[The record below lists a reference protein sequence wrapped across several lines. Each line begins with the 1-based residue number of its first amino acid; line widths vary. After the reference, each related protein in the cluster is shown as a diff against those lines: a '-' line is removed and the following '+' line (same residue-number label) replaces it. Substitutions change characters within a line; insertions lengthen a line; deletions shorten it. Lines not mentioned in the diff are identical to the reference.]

1 MRSIVS
7 IIIGIVIIALGVATF
22 VFLKSEKDK
31 KETASPKERV
41 ALRIKVEAVQLSST
55 PYIIESTG
63 IVTAKEKV
71 ELYSEVQGVLVK
83 TRTPFKEGNTFK
95 KGATLL
101 QINNQEYK
109 AQVQSNK
116 STLMNQIAAMLP
128 DMEIE
133 YPVTASKWK
142 TYLSNFDINTPL
154 QPIPEFTSEAEKL
167 FVTGKKII
175 ETYYTIR
182 NQEERLFKYT
192 LRAPFSGSVT
202 QANVQVGTLVRSGQK
217 LGEFI
222 DPSVFEVEI
231 SIPASE
237 NKYLKK
243 GSIIALSSLD
253 NQDKFKGTITRI
265 NERID
270 QETQSILVIV
280 QIEDPRIK
288 DGQYLKAHITGAPI
302 EKGYQ
307 LEHAL
312 VKENQQVYIV
322 RDGALALKTIN
333 PVNRIGDQVIVQG
346 LQDQDILVI
355 ENIANAYPGMKVQ
368 PILIE

>member
-1 MRSIVS
+1 MRSVVS
-7 IIIGIVIIALGVATF
+7 IILGIIIIILGVATF
-22 VFLKSEKDK
+22 VFLKSEKEQK
-31 KETASPKERV
+31 SLPPKEKVAIRV
-41 ALRIKVEAVQLSST
+41 KTEAVQLT
-55 PYIIESTG
+55 AIPYIIEATG
-63 IVTAKEKV
+63 IVGAKEKV
-71 ELYSEVQGVLVK
+71 ELYSEVQGILVK
-83 TRTPFKEGNTFK
+83 TRTPFKEGNTFY

-109 AQVQSNK
+109 AQVKSNK

-133 YPVTASKWK
+133 YPVTALKWK
-142 TYLSNFDINTPL
+142 TYLSNFDINTSI

-167 FVTGKKII
+167 FITGKKII
-175 ETYYTIR
+175 ETYYSIK
-182 NQEERLFKYT
+182 NQEERLSKYT

-222 DPSVFEVEI
+222 DPSVFEVEL

-243 GSIIALSSLD
+243 GGTIALSTLD
-253 NQDKFKGTITRI
+253 DQDKFKGTVTRI

-280 QIEDPRIK
+280 QIEGTHIK
-288 DGQYLKAHITGAPI
+288 DGQYVKAHIKGAPI
-302 EKGYQ
+302 EKGYL

-312 VKENQQVYIV
+312 LKENQQVYIV
-322 RDGALALKTIN
+322 RDGVLALKTIT
-333 PVNRIGDQVIVQG
+333 PVNRIGNQIVVQG
-346 LQDQDILVI
+346 LQDQDMLIM

-368 PILIE
+368 PILIK